1 MGFLQ
6 KLFGSNQT
14 EEEGFFVY
22 VQCDQ
27 CGAKVRLRIHKEYDL
42 VRTGDGYEWHKTI
55 VDSRCF
61 QRIPTVAHFDRG
73 FNLVNADMQGG
84 RFITKEEYEAA
95 EVSQTT
101 NADDPAE

>member
-6 KLFGSNQT
+6 KLFGNDEP

-27 CGAKVRLRIHKEYDL
+27 CGAKVRSRIHKEYDL
-42 VRTGDGYEWHKTI
+42 VRAGDGYDWHKTI

-61 QRIPTVAHFDRG
+61 QRIPTVAHFDRD
-73 FNLVNADMQGG
+73 FNLVNADIQGG
-84 RFITKEEYEAA
+84 RFITKEEYEAE

-101 NADDPAE
+101 DADDVAV

>member
-6 KLFGSNQT
+6 KLFGSDEP

-27 CGAKVRLRIHKEYDL
+27 CGAKVRSRIHKEYDL
-42 VRTGDGYEWHKTI
+42 VQSGDGYDWHKTI

-61 QRIPTVAHFDRG
+61 QRIPTVAHFDRK
-73 FNLVNADMQGG
+73 FSN
-84 RFITKEEYEAA
+84 K
-95 EVSQTT
+95 
-101 NADDPAE
+101 

>member
-6 KLFGSNQT
+6 KLFGSDET

-42 VRTGDGYEWHKTI
+42 VRAGDGYEWHKTI

-73 FNLVNADMQGG
+73 FNLVNVDMQGG
-84 RFITKEEYEAA
+84 RFITKEEYEAE

-101 NADDPAE
+101 DADDPAE